1 MKANKIFAILFGCVL
16 ALGVSSCVEVAPE
29 YVPGESEIANGAF
42 FLPADKATG
51 VNPAQYT
58 VKGTDTEFT
67 YWVGRSSASGSCTV
81 NIINNNSDARFT
93 VPSSVTFADGE
104 TKAPLTVTFS
114 QLPEENCALSFSI
127 DPSSAAIYGAGASSF
142 SGALN
147 CTPFHKLVLGTY
159 KSGTVVAYWG
169 DEYKFNFNIVPN
181 AEDETNSTVIV
192 ENFDPYFSG
201 KGYVASK
208 GYQKIIGTLDAEN
221 SMIIIAAGQDVGVG
235 CQYIGFNNAD
245 PDMADDDDDI
255 YLAFDTTT
263 ITILNAYYMWA
274 GGYYEIYPGG
284 IVCSK

>member
-29 YVPGESEIANGAF
+29 YVPGESDIANGAF

-114 QLPEENCALSFSI
+114 PLPEENCALSFSI
-127 DPSSAAIYGAGASSF
+127 DPANAAIYGAGASSF

-147 CTPFHKLVLGTY
+147 CTPFYKLVSGTY
-159 KSGTVVAYWG
+159 KSPTIISYFGDESDFNFTVVPSK
-169 DEYKFNFNIVPN
+169 DDPTHK
-181 AEDETNSTVIV
+181 VIF
-192 ENFDPYFSG
+192 ENLDPYF
-201 KGYVASK
+201 KSK
-208 GYQKIIGTLDAEN
+208 GITADKGGNNPYGIIDEEN
-221 SMIIIAAGQDVGVG
+221 SMIVIPSGQDVG
-235 CQYIGFNNAD
+235 IGYVFQGFGD
-245 PDMADDDDDI
+245 PDPDVAEYMDDI
-255 YLAFDTTT
+255 YVQFDGVNTLTFV
-263 ITILNAYYMWA
+263 NAWGVTGWYTLYY
-274 GGYYEIYPGG
+274 GGFS
-284 IVCSK
+284 CTK